1 VSNRWRYRAVGSRHL
16 IPVQHRRII
25 TTPDH
30 QATRTKPKGERRS
43 EILGAALAM
52 FDENGYENTTV
63 QQIAVRAGVAAG
75 TVYLYFGSKREVLL
89 GIHQDFHEGMQD
101 RFLEIAAEFVS
112 LDEDRVNYRVV
123 IDEALDAMVD
133 YSLEKKIACKVIARN
148 LSVAGLSEEAMEAE
162 RRFADFLARAFET
175 GIHKGLIAI
184 SDPEMAALMLSAAVS
199 VTLARA
205 VAYEDIELD
214 RLVAQAK
221 ELYHKALAPPPS

>member
-1 VSNRWRYRAVGSRHL
+1 MS
-16 IPVQHRRII
+16 
-25 TTPDH
+25 
-30 QATRTKPKGERRS
+30 RTKPKGERRS
-43 EILGAALAM
+43 EIIEAALAL

-63 QQIAVRAGVAAG
+63 QQVAVRAGVAAG

-112 LDEDRVNYRVV
+112 LDEGRVDYRFV
-123 IDEALDAMVD
+123 IDEALDAMVG
-133 YSLEKKIACKVIARN
+133 YSLEHKVACKVIARN

-162 RRFADFLARAFET
+162 LRFADFLARAFET
-175 GIHKGLIAI
+175 GIQKGLIGI

-199 VTLARA
+199 VTLARS

-221 ELYHKALAPPPS
+221 ELYHKALAPPSS